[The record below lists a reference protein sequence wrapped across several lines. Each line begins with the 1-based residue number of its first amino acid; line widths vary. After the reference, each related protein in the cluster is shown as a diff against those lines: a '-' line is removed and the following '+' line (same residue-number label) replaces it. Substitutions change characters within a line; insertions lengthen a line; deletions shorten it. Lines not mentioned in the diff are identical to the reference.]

1 MTSDRHT
8 GNRHTGSRH
17 TGNRHSDSRR
27 GGVSKRGRAR
37 SREDTDADVR
47 PEVAAASRGV
57 ASEEALLDAARSCL
71 LAVGWR
77 RTTLTDVARRAGV
90 SRMTIYRRWPDMQTL
105 MSDLMTR
112 EWTAI
117 GASSALLVAD
127 ESSPARRISRGVV
140 ETVQALRANPLFQKI
155 VDVDPELLLTYLL
168 QRRGRTQDVLLDLL
182 VEQVVAAQETGSLR
196 TGDAQAIARS
206 VVLAAQG
213 FAVSAGIMA
222 DKVDEDALAEELR
235 ILLEG
240 YLSP

>member
-1 MTSDRHT
+1 MTSDRHIAIST
-8 GNRHTGSRH
+8 ASENATA
-17 TGNRHSDSRR
+17 T
-27 GGVSKRGRAR
+27 R
-37 SREDTDADVR
+37 SA
-47 PEVAAASRGV
+47 
-57 ASEEALLDAARSCL
+57 ASEEALLDAARTCL

-182 VEQVVAAQETGSLR
+182 VEQVEAGQEASDIR
-196 TGDAQAIARS
+196 SGDPQAIARS

-222 DKVDEDALAEELR
+222 DTVDEDTLAAELQT
-235 ILLEG
+235 LLEG

>member
-8 GNRHTGSRH
+8 GSGAGDRVAVAGS
-17 TGNRHSDSRR
+17 
-27 GGVSKRGRAR
+27 
-37 SREDTDADVR
+37 
-47 PEVAAASRGV
+47 ASRGG
-57 ASEEALLDAARSCL
+57 ATEEALLDAARSCL

-112 EWTAI
+112 EWAAL

-127 ESSPARRISRGVV
+127 EMSPVRRISRGVV

-182 VEQVVAAQETGSLR
+182 VDQIEAGQADGLLR
-196 TGDAQAIARS
+196 AGDPQAIARS

-213 FAVSAGIMA
+213 FAVSASIMS
-222 DKVDEDALAEELR
+222 DTVDEAVLTDELGR
-235 ILLEG
+235 LLES
-240 YLSP
+240 YLTP

>member
-1 MTSDRHT
+1 
-8 GNRHTGSRH
+8 
-17 TGNRHSDSRR
+17 
-27 GGVSKRGRAR
+27 
-37 SREDTDADVR
+37 
-47 PEVAAASRGV
+47 
-57 ASEEALLDAARSCL
+57 
-71 LAVGWR
+71 
-77 RTTLTDVARRAGV
+77 
-90 SRMTIYRRWPDMQTL
+90 MTIYRRWPDMQTL

-182 VEQVVAAQETGSLR
+182 VEQVEAGQEAADIRS
-196 TGDAQAIARS
+196 GDPQAIARS

-222 DKVDEDALAEELR
+222 DTVDEGTLAAELQT
-235 ILLEG
+235 LLER

>member
-1 MTSDRHT
+1 
-8 GNRHTGSRH
+8 
-17 TGNRHSDSRR
+17 
-27 GGVSKRGRAR
+27 
-37 SREDTDADVR
+37 
-47 PEVAAASRGV
+47 
-57 ASEEALLDAARSCL
+57 
-71 LAVGWR
+71 
-77 RTTLTDVARRAGV
+77 
-90 SRMTIYRRWPDMQTL
+90 MTIYRRWPDMQTL

-182 VEQVVAAQETGSLR
+182 VEQVEAGQEAADIR
-196 TGDAQAIARS
+196 AGDPQAIARS

-222 DKVDEDALAEELR
+222 DAVAEDALAAELQT
-235 ILLEG
+235 LLEG

>member
-1 MTSDRHT
+1 MTSDRHS
-8 GNRHTGSRH
+8 GSRRS
-17 TGNRHSDSRR
+17 GSGGRR
-27 GGVSKRGRAR
+27 GTVSKRSSVSKRGRAR
-37 SREDTDADVR
+37 SREDTDAVVG
-47 PEVAAASRGV
+47 PEVAAGSRGA

-117 GASSALLVAD
+117 GAGSALLVAD
-127 ESSPARRISRGVV
+127 ESSPARRISSGVV
-140 ETVQALRANPLFQKI
+140 ESVQALRANPLFQKI

-168 QRRGRTQDVLLDLL
+168 RRRGRTQDVLLDLL
-182 VEQVVAAQETGSLR
+182 VEQVAAAQETGSLR
-196 TGDAQAIARS
+196 AGNAEAIARS

-222 DKVDEDALAEELR
+222 DKVDETGLADELR